1 MEEQGKKIIR
11 GYPILFDSPARIGD
25 WTEYVRRGALDNV
38 DLSELMLFGFHDT
51 AKPLAKAGINMRTEV
66 DDKGLFIEAELPDTR
81 EAHDVYEL
89 VSSGI
94 ISGMSYWFAASDV
107 RNDHE
112 KMTSEILQFKWVRE
126 VSVVTFPAYPE
137 TLAIA
142 YHADGRDDDLMEE
155 NQEAQEEKPRP
166 RLLF

>member
-66 DDKGLFIEAELPDTR
+66 DDKGLFIEAELPDTGER
-81 EAHDVYEL
+81 CPYFAPPEETGEIWVYQTCR
-89 VSSGI
+89 
-94 ISGMSYWFAASDV
+94 D
-107 RNDHE
+107 
-112 KMTSEILQFKWVRE
+112 
-126 VSVVTFPAYPE
+126 PE
-137 TLAIA
+137 TGAA
-142 YHADGRDDDLMEE
+142 YKGYVRYVAETPD
-155 NQEAQEEKPRP
+155 
-166 RLLF
+166 